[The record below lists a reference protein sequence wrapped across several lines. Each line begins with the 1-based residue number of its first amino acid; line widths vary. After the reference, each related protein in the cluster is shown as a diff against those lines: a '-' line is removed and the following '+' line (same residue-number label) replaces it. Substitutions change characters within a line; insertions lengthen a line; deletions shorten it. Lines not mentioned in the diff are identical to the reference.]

1 MPPVKLNIGGE
12 IFVTSKSTLCS
23 ISESFFFP
31 LFREGSRWGD
41 GCGGAQGG
49 DGDDV
54 LFIDRDPTHFRRV
67 LNVMRSGSVVWPRDA
82 VEAAEFL
89 IELEF
94 YGLADYVERA
104 ASGEAAS
111 RAAHEAITGWDDKAK
126 GTPTTEPVAPTAV
139 AASTS
144 PTLAPPTSRRSRRRH
159 AGGTSPRSPAPR
171 SLSPTPHPLNRDEF
185 GPSTWL
191 SNVIFVGYSNIDFG
205 DVARD
210 EGLGRLYDA
219 LQPVQCPT
227 TSEMVWKSIHDPGL
241 TVVLQLINSS
251 ESDFS
256 LTNVPQVLQA
266 IERWQ
271 RPGLRFVLVYDAEL
285 VRELLK
291 LSNCRFN
298 NTSFIWYF
306 SKGRLIDG
314 SVQWKL
320 KYVSEVVWKHYY
332 LSIVDVD
339 RQQPTRDA
347 TPSPDTGSGSLTT
360 AKQHIQRL

>member
-1 MPPVKLNIGGE
+1 V
-12 IFVTSKSTLCS
+12 FVTSTSTLCS
-23 ISESFFFP
+23 IPESFFYP
-31 LFREGSRWGD
+31 LFREGSKWTGVRDHGGD
-41 GCGGAQGG
+41 SRNDD
-49 DGDDV
+49 DGDDDEGV
-54 LFIDRDPTHFRRV
+54 LFVDRDPTHFRRV
-67 LNVMRSGSVVWPRDA
+67 LNVMRSGSVVWPRDP
-82 VEAAEFL
+82 VDAAEFL

-94 YGLADYVERA
+94 YGLADYVQRA
-104 ASGEAAS
+104 EDGEASS
-111 RAAHEAITGWDDKAK
+111 RAAPTVATRWADKPKA
-126 GTPTTEPVAPTAV
+126 GHASAQSADSGAESLVPPP
-139 AASTS
+139 AST
-144 PTLAPPTSRRSRRRH
+144 RRSRRRS
-159 AGGTSPRSPAPR
+159 GGSASSGRSGSGPR
-171 SLSPTPHPLNRDEF
+171 SLSPAPHPLNRDEF

-210 EGLGRLYDA
+210 EALGRLFEA

-256 LTNVPQVLQA
+256 LTNVPRVLQA
-266 IERWQ
+266 VERWQ

-347 TPSPDTGSGSLTT
+347 APTPDIGTGSLTI
-360 AKQHIQRL
+360 ARQHIRRL